1 MELTD
6 EQVQSMTTDQFLAHH
21 GLTRDEPFA
30 DTGMTV
36 DDFLAHYGVM
46 GMHWGIRKGKGT
58 TGVSRA
64 RGAVIDRNKRY
75 LHVNQLMRSGR
86 KFRGTAMVGR
96 ALMGREDFRRKLKQ
110 RATDLNAQN
119 NRLKSGQ
126 LSVMDR
132 LDVLGWAYVMP
143 TDMLISVTPNRQ
155 AARWQR
161 DPLTG
166 RGEGV

>member
-46 GMHWGIRKGKGT
+46 GMHWGIRKSKAT

-64 RGAVIDRNKRY
+64 RGAKIDYNKRIINRVKVAQSGKKY
-75 LHVNQLMRSGR
+75 RVSSAIGRAFLGSEQQRKNQNQLISN
-86 KFRGTAMVGR
+86 
-96 ALMGREDFRRKLKQ
+96 
-110 RATDLNAQN
+110 LNAQN
-119 NRLKSGQ
+119 SRLRSGR
-126 LSVMDR
+126 VTVTDRMDVFMTTSIAD
-132 LDVLGWAYVMP
+132 LF
-143 TDMLISVTPNRQ
+143 ISRTPNRQ
-155 AARWQR
+155 SGHWN
-161 DPLTG
+161 
-166 RGEGV
+166 